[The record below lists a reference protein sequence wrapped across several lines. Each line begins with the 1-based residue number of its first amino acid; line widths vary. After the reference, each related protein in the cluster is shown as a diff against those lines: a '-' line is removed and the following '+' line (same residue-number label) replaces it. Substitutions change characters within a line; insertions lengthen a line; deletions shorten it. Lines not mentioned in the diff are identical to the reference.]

1 MFPVNRLEKDLAAEV
16 QQQVEQK
23 IPMTT
28 RLALQENTEV
38 RAQFSKLSEQ
48 ALVVIKENSTL
59 RERKNQL
66 RLDLDNLE
74 EMLSKTSRQSC
85 ISKKVRERLDG

>member
-1 MFPVNRLEKDLAAEV
+1 MAAEV

-23 IPMTT
+23 IPLTT

-66 RLDLDNLE
+66 KVDVDNLE

-85 ISKKVRERLDG
+85 MSKKVRERLDG

>member
-23 IPMTT
+23 IPEMT
-28 RLALQENTEV
+28 RLTLQENTEV

-48 ALVVIKENSTL
+48 ALVMIKENSTL
-59 RERKNQL
+59 REQKNQL
-66 RLDLDNLE
+66 RLDVDSLE
-74 EMLSKTSRQSC
+74 EMLSKTSHQSC